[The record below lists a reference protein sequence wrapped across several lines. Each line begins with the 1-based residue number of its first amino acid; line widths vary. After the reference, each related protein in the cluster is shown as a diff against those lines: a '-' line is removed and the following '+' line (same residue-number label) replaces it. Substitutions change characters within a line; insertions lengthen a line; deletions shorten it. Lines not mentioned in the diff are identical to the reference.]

1 MTGRP
6 VRVRDASGGPY
17 EDAFGYSRAVR
28 VGDEIH
34 VSGCTAV
41 VDGQVRHVGDAGA
54 QARVALDA
62 ALAAVERLGGRV
74 SDVVR
79 TRMYVTDRA
88 DCEAVGLAH
97 GDRLGA
103 VRPAATMV
111 VVAGLVDPAMLVEIE
126 LDARL
131 PGEEAGAEGQR

>member
-1 MTGRP
+1 MSGAG
-6 VRVRDASGGPY
+6 VRRLDSSGGPY
-17 EDAFGYSRAVR
+17 EEVFGYSRALR
-28 VGDEIH
+28 VGDQVH

-41 VDGQVRHVGDAGA
+41 VDGVVLHPGDAGA
-54 QARVALDA
+54 QAGVALDV
-62 ALAAVERLGGRV
+62 ALAAVERLGG
-74 SDVVR
+74 SAADVVR

-97 GDRLGA
+97 GARLGA

-126 LDARL
+126 VDAVV
-131 PGEEAGAEGQR
+131 PAPEVEVPQ

>member
-1 MTGRP
+1 MSAGTGR
-6 VRVRDASGGPY
+6 RVDASGGPW
-17 EDAFGYSRAVR
+17 EDAFGYARAVR
-28 VGDEIH
+28 VGEQVH

-41 VDGQVRHVGDAGA
+41 VDGAVAHPGDAGA

-62 ALAAVERLGGRV
+62 ALAALTRLGGTDA
-74 SDVVR
+74 DVVR

-97 GDRLGA
+97 GSRLRG

-111 VVAGLVDPAMLVEIE
+111 VVAGLLDPAMLVEIE
-126 LDARL
+126 LDAVVTT
-131 PGEEAGAEGQR
+131 PQEQS